1 MEKQNL
7 KFLAQIMS
15 RSDPLKKMNVV
26 YIYRIA
32 FTNQQSKSKVN
43 NQNWSPKFET
53 VHPHLYQGDED

>member
-1 MEKQNL
+1 
-7 KFLAQIMS
+7 MS
-15 RSDPLKKMNVV
+15 RSDPFKKMNVV